1 MGVPTVGV
9 ALLPSYASIGILA
22 PLMLVALRVIQGIAI
37 GGQYTGSAV
46 ILIEA
51 ETTVAGKAKASA
63 SVIASAYVGMLL
75 AVVSFQVIKYFIPE
89 EFMAAGGWRILFGI
103 AIILVVM
110 SFFIKKMNKNEDK
123 KPQQLQVNVSLK
135 RLVIENRAAMLYM
148 LLLCFPG
155 AIVAYF
161 LVTILPNILSEVLHD
176 NTQNIPMMIIVGL
189 PIFIAMFFVSARLT
203 KYFNIKT
210 VVASGSVL
218 MVILP
223 LPIYHLYNV
232 NTELLILFFVLMS
245 AVFSLFYGTILAIF
259 AESFP
264 KEIRYT
270 GFALTYNIVFGI
282 YGGLLPFVCF
292 YLAKNISDYTAI
304 SIICLSAIVGLI
316 ALYML
321 EPAKTKEFTSRKD

>member
-1 MGVPTVGV
+1 
-9 ALLPSYASIGILA
+9 
-22 PLMLVALRVIQGIAI
+22 
-37 GGQYTGSAV
+37 
-46 ILIEA
+46 
-51 ETTVAGKAKASA
+51 
-63 SVIASAYVGMLL
+63 
-75 AVVSFQVIKYFIPE
+75 
-89 EFMAAGGWRILFGI
+89 
-103 AIILVVM
+103 
-110 SFFIKKMNKNEDK
+110 MNKNEDK

-148 LLLCFPG
+148 LLLCFSG

-176 NTQNIPMMIIVGL
+176 NTQNIPMMLIVGL

-210 VVASGSVL
+210 VVTSGLVL